1 MPRYQALHVD
11 IQLVPQSQNSFI
23 VLLNSEMGEE
33 ISWSKLVHLS
43 SIAKKFHKKRP
54 LDVKCFKACSLI
66 EKKIPNLKMNLSI
79 TFRLIMSIPMNT
91 QLELQT
97 NSSNLLRS
105 IGSTANH
112 FFFTVAKRKEQAKT
126 FFFS

>member
-11 IQLVPQSQNSFI
+11 IQLVPQSQNSFV

-33 ISWSKLVHLS
+33 ISRSKLVHLS

-66 EKKIPNLKMNLSI
+66 EKRIPNLKMNLSI

-97 NSSNLLRS
+97 NSSNLLKS

-112 FFFTVAKRKEQAKT
+112 FFFHSGKKERA
-126 FFFS
+126 S